1 MATIQR
7 VLLLTLFSFSSLL
20 GGNTPRPSL
29 TQHRI
34 SLELFPAGTKIPS
47 QNTAT
52 QLFQETTRSEKKS
65 VALAAL
71 YSLLVP
77 GMGEIYTGEFSSSGK
92 YFLIAE
98 GALWLTFTVFEVYG
112 NALQT
117 DSRSFAVA
125 NAGIDPSGKDD
136 QFYVDISNFLNVYD
150 YNEAQLRDRELR
162 QVYDPAGGYAWQ
174 WNSDASRQLYRDQRI
189 SSVNM
194 FNNEKFIVAAVIVNH
209 VLSAINAGRTAVLHN
224 REVDRQ
230 SGGLEIQADVLG
242 GIGHVHGIQLSFT
255 HRF

>member
-1 MATIQR
+1 MATIR
-7 VLLLTLFSFSSLL
+7 WVILLTLFSLCSVH

-29 TQHRI
+29 THHQM
-34 SLELFPAGTKIPS
+34 SLELFPARTI
-47 QNTAT
+47 T
-52 QLFQETTRSEKKS
+52 LFQSEVAQRFQESTQGRKS

-77 GMGEIYTGEFSSSGK
+77 GMGEIYTGGFTSSGK

-112 NALQT
+112 NTLQT

-162 QVYDPAGGYAWQ
+162 QVYDPAAGYAWQ

-224 REVDRQ
+224 REIDRQ
-230 SGGLEIQADVLG
+230 SGGLEIQAGVLG
-242 GIGHVHGIQLSFT
+242 GIGHAHGIQLSFT